1 MPNDST
7 SSKTNDQKPTAD
19 TIPPIFVDQGDLPPM
34 INSSAPSIPLTT
46 VGSAAPTDDIVSTVM
61 PAITTSGTP
70 KKKFAGGKIIATI
83 LGLFLLV
90 GGVGAGVYLTGQN
103 QDVREKASGPPREDC
118 GNPGTNTYECG
129 IPVGSKCCTIGGGGA
144 EEIPSGNCANNT
156 GDCFVTSHI
165 GVGPDGNICDGPHYT
180 TCASGYECKDQ
191 DCVPSG
197 GDEPPGD
204 ETPPPATTTPT
215 TPPAIIPVCQSTT
228 ISKTSLAPGESL
240 TITSTATTSDITG
253 FSYGFYNKDN
263 LYPSPPDNNA
273 KPIWFVPNTHYVK
286 GATIS
291 PTNSNT
297 ITVTYDEL
305 NRLDLNWGS
314 GQQKPTKISV
324 NAFFGNSAGWN
335 HSDANCIEQFNI
347 AVAEVATLSCNS
359 NCDFYN
365 GPADQC
371 GQGRLCLNVGTGAP
385 QAKCRN
391 PQCSSSTNCICTS
404 TGSLSCTSLTSN
416 IASPVV
422 GQSIT
427 GTCRGSVPSSAT
439 SPVARFAVTLNGTVL
454 GASES
459 IPLNS
464 AGTASYTAT
473 VPQQGNYLVQC
484 QICTDSTLSNC
495 TTMGQAN

>member
-1 MPNDST
+1 MLNDDQT
-7 SSKTNDQKPTAD
+7 HTIKTQTTTA
-19 TIPPIFVDQGDLPPM
+19 PPIFVEPDALPPM
-34 INSSAPSIPLTT
+34 PQAAPIPQ
-46 VGSAAPTDDIVSTVM
+46 VVPMPQMQPPVVKSGSAAPSDDIVMAPIV
-61 PAITTSGTP
+61 TTTTP

-103 QDVREKASGPPREDC
+103 QNPNEKAAGGVPPRSCPISGCNEYT
-118 GNPGTNTYECG
+118 G
-129 IPVGSKCCTIGGGGA
+129 PVTESNGGCCTSSGVYRDGGRSATCNKGDYCISTRT
-144 EEIPSGNCANNT
+144 EEICTSPESMNGDHCLDDINIDCNPSEVCDNT
-156 GDCFVTSHI
+156 
-165 GVGPDGNICDGPHYT
+165 
-180 TCASGYECKDQ
+180 
-191 DCVPSG
+191 
-197 GDEPPGD
+197 
-204 ETPPPATTTPT
+204 PPATTPPT
-215 TPPAIIPVCQSTT
+215 STPPTAGVPVCQSAT
-228 ISKTSLAPGESL
+228 ISKNTLTGPGDSL